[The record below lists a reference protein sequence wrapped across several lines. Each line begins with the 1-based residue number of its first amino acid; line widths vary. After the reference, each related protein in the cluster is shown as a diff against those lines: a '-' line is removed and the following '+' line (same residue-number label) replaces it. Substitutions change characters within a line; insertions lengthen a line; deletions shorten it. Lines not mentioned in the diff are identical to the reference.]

1 LVVVF
6 PAACWYGGADEKY
19 SELILPLY
27 LLWLGIICPYL
38 DTPTEETDVRQR
50 EYESYK
56 FTALKYEDSDLAG
69 KIEHELQL
77 IHDWRTPVTVG
88 ALKSV
93 LGKYDGYRSISSY
106 EIDQRLAEL
115 KAGKS

>member
-1 LVVVF
+1 
-6 PAACWYGGADEKY
+6 
-19 SELILPLY
+19 
-27 LLWLGIICPYL
+27 L

-56 FTALKYEDSDLAG
+56 FTVLKYEDFDLAR